1 MPPSITIKE
10 LHATTGEHVRRAGNA
25 RTPILVTDRGEP
37 VAVLSNPALLKPKRR
52 KRRLLPEF
60 VALMA
65 RGATGSVQEDL
76 DAVRGD
82 R

>member
-52 KRRLLPEF
+52 TRTLLPEF
-60 VALMA
+60 AALMA
-65 RGATGSVQEDL
+65 RGDTGSVQEDL